1 MTEFYRGG
9 GTRAN
14 TISEV
19 PSKIDEMLGNYKKIA
34 IINPNKSFYL
44 PSSSEWKE
52 SIINLNLDFIP
63 KRIIATVEQEINPI
77 SDSVDSKYNFDNKTA
92 TYGNKVRVYITNI
105 TKASVKLVYFT
116 STSGR
121 FEIKEIIAIE

>member
-1 MTEFYRGG
+1 
-9 GTRAN
+9 
-14 TISEV
+14 
-19 PSKIDEMLGNYKKIA
+19 MLGNYKKIA